1 MNNQLRLLIS
11 VCGPFMLL
19 LASGISCSRST
30 NEIAESGDAIS
41 QPLIET
47 IRVQSSPLDR
57 ETVLSASIEGE
68 HRTEIFPRI
77 EGTISDVYVKL
88 GDHVKKGQ
96 LLILIKA
103 QGVADL
109 VKHRE
114 ELVKESEAAL
124 KRRAAGIR
132 LSEAEVRS
140 KEAAVK
146 IEAIKKERMESLV
159 KRGSLSKQRLDEA
172 VFELRSAEA
181 DLEHAHAQVE
191 ASRADFEVAEA
202 KKEVALAD
210 LEAAITKANF
220 REIRAPFEG
229 LIANRH
235 VDPGDFVEPNDPNLR
250 TGLLDIVRYDQVR
263 AVVYV
268 PLEDAAY
275 VEAGDPVILRHK
287 SYIGNAQIDSIGG
300 NPLVISR
307 KARAFNK
314 GTRMMRTEIDIDNTV
329 LENESGERLVP
340 GDYGKVWI
348 TLEPLKGKPMVP
360 RKAIL
365 TGDNDE
371 KYLVA
376 LDEKYTPKKILV
388 KDILLDSKN
397 QLVIES
403 PELEIGQ
410 RILSAPDKTITLGEP
425 IAPEQIKASPKN
437 IEL

>member
-1 MNNQLRLLIS
+1 MKNQLRLVIS
-11 VCGPFMLL
+11 LCAPFVLL
-19 LASGISCSRST
+19 LTSGVSCNRST
-30 NEIAESGDAIS
+30 NEDAEFTDDIA
-41 QPLIET
+41 QPLIEIT
-47 IRVQSSPLDR
+47 HVEPSPLDR

-77 EGTISDVYVKL
+77 QGTISDVYVKL

-114 ELVKESEAAL
+114 ELVKESEASL

-132 LSEAEVRS
+132 LAEAEVRS
-140 KEAAVK
+140 KEAAIK
-146 IEAIKKERMESLV
+146 IEAIKKDRMEQLV

-191 ASRADFEVAEA
+191 AARADFEVSEA

-210 LEAAITKANF
+210 LEAAVTKANF
-220 REIRAPFEG
+220 REIRSPFEG
-229 LIANRH
+229 LIAARY
-235 VDPGDFVEPNDPNLR
+235 VDPGDFVEPNDLNLR
-250 TGLLDIVRYDQVR
+250 NGLLDIVRYDQVR

-275 VEAGDPVILRHK
+275 VESGDPVILRHK
-287 SYIGNAQIDSIGG
+287 SYIKNAQIDSIAGK
-300 NPLVISR
+300 PLAISR

-314 GTRMMRTEIDIDNTV
+314 GTRMMRTEIDINNTL
-329 LENESGERLVP
+329 LEKERGERLVP
-340 GDYGKVWI
+340 GDYGKVRI
-348 TLEPLKGKPMVP
+348 TLESLKGKPLVP

-365 TGDNDE
+365 TDENDE
-371 KYLVA
+371 QYVVV
-376 LDEKYTPKKILV
+376 LDDNYTPKKISIE
-388 KDILLDSKN
+388 KILLDSKN
-397 QLVIES
+397 QIVIEA

-410 RILSAPDKTITLGEP
+410 SILSAPDKTITLGEP
-425 IAPEQIKASPKN
+425 LNPENLKVSPKTN
-437 IEL
+437 